1 VLFGVVILLGILC
14 SILSVKDFKPSPKE
28 DAIEKGSTDM
38 PTVETIQQEPPKE
51 DSITATTEDKPL

>member
-1 VLFGVVILLGILC
+1 
-14 SILSVKDFKPSPKE
+14 LSVKDFKPSPKE